1 MRISIPAEKKAV
13 HQIRMPI
20 RWGDMDAYGHV
31 NNTIYFRYMEQARVE
46 WINSLGYSV
55 APGRESMLMING
67 FCNFYQQLSYPGE
80 LILKTSIGAI
90 GRSSLDVY
98 TDMFLSAAPETLV
111 AEGGATMVWVDLSTN
126 QSKPWPDLILQIL
139 RS

>member
-1 MRISIPAEKKAV
+1 MRITIPAEKRVV
-13 HQIRMPI
+13 HEMRMSI

-31 NNTIYFRYMEQARVE
+31 NNTVYFRYMEQARVE
-46 WINSLGYSV
+46 WITSLGYSV

-80 LILKTSIGAI
+80 LILKTSIGVI

-98 TDMFLSAAPETLV
+98 TEMYLTTAPETLV
-111 AEGGATMVWVDLSTN
+111 AEGGATMVWVDLTTN
-126 QSKPWPDLILQIL
+126 QSAPWPEHILQIL

>member
-1 MRISIPAEKKAV
+1 MRITIPAEKRVV
-13 HQIRMPI
+13 HEMRMPI

-90 GRSSLDVY
+90 GRSSLDVFTEMY
-98 TDMFLSAAPETLV
+98 LSAMPETMV
-111 AEGGATMVWVDLSTN
+111 AEGGATMVWVDLTTN
-126 QSKPWPDLILQIL
+126 QSTPWPEQILHIL

>member
-1 MRISIPAEKKAV
+1 MRITIPKEKRVV
-13 HQIRMPI
+13 HEMRMPI

-31 NNTIYFRYMEQARVE
+31 NNTVYFRYMEQARIE
-46 WINSLGYSV
+46 WITSLGYEV

-67 FCNFYQQLSYPGE
+67 FCNFFKQLSYPGE
-80 LILKTSIGAI
+80 LILKTSIGTI

-98 TDMFLSAAPETLV
+98 TEMYLTSEPEV
-111 AEGGATMVWVDLSTN
+111 MVSEGGATMVWVDLTTN
-126 QSKPWPDLILQIL
+126 QSAPWPDHVLQIL

>member
-1 MRISIPAEKKAV
+1 MRITIPKEKRVV
-13 HQIRMPI
+13 HEMRMPI

-31 NNTIYFRYMEQARVE
+31 NNTVYFRYMEQARIE
-46 WINSLGYSV
+46 WITSLGYEV

-67 FCNFYQQLSYPGE
+67 FCNFFKQLSYPGE
-80 LILKTSIGAI
+80 LILKTSIGTI

-98 TDMFLSAAPETLV
+98 TEMYLSSEPEV
-111 AEGGATMVWVDLSTN
+111 MVSEGGATMVWVDLTTN
-126 QSKPWPDLILQIL
+126 QSAPWPDHVLQIL

>member
-1 MRISIPAEKKAV
+1 MRITIPAEKRVV
-13 HQIRMPI
+13 HEMLMPI

-46 WINSLGYSV
+46 WITSLGYSV

-80 LILKTSIGAI
+80 LILKTSIGTI

-98 TDMFLSAAPETLV
+98 TEMYLTTAPEVLV
-111 AEGGATMVWVDLSTN
+111 AEGGATMVWVDLTTN
-126 QSKPWPDLILQIL
+126 QSAPWPEHILQRL
-139 RS
+139 RP

>member
-1 MRISIPAEKKAV
+1 MRITIPKEKRVV
-13 HQIRMPI
+13 HEMRMPI

-31 NNTIYFRYMEQARVE
+31 NNTVYFRYMEQARID
-46 WINSLGYSV
+46 WITSLGYEV

-67 FCNFYQQLSYPGE
+67 FCNFFKQLSYPGE
-80 LILKTSIGAI
+80 LILKTSIGTV

-98 TDMFLSAAPETLV
+98 TEMYLTSEPEV
-111 AEGGATMVWVDLSTN
+111 MVSEGGATMVWVDLTTN
-126 QSKPWPDLILQIL
+126 QSAPWPEHVLQIL